1 MDMMLWNGGLS
12 LTVALILL
20 WVKTSQDEVKR
31 VAILLSKTREEGAE
45 KYVTRSELHT
55 DINRVIDRLDRL
67 DTKLDTFIREQK
79 YLKKA
84 AKSLKVCTVM
94 PDGKMMKDSEHKKPK
109 KPTKPKKMM
118 GGGMMK
124 YGHGGSVDGI
134 AQRGKTKGRMC

>member
-12 LTVALILL
+12 LAVALILL

-31 VAILLSKTREEGAE
+31 VAILLSKTREESAE

-79 YLKKA
+79 NA
-84 AKSLKVCTVM
+84 TN
-94 PDGKMMKDSEHKKPK
+94 
-109 KPTKPKKMM
+109 
-118 GGGMMK
+118 
-124 YGHGGSVDGI
+124 
-134 AQRGKTKGRMC
+134 

>member
-12 LTVALILL
+12 LIVALILL

-79 YLKKA
+79 SALN
-84 AKSLKVCTVM
+84 
-94 PDGKMMKDSEHKKPK
+94 
-109 KPTKPKKMM
+109 
-118 GGGMMK
+118 
-124 YGHGGSVDGI
+124 
-134 AQRGKTKGRMC
+134 

>member
-12 LTVALILL
+12 LVVALILL

-31 VAILLSKTREEGAE
+31 VAILLSKTREESAE

-79 YLKKA
+79 NA
-84 AKSLKVCTVM
+84 TN
-94 PDGKMMKDSEHKKPK
+94 
-109 KPTKPKKMM
+109 
-118 GGGMMK
+118 
-124 YGHGGSVDGI
+124 
-134 AQRGKTKGRMC
+134 

>member
-1 MDMMLWNGGLS
+1 MDMLLWNGGLS
-12 LTVALILL
+12 LVVALILL

-79 YLKKA
+79 NA
-84 AKSLKVCTVM
+84 TN
-94 PDGKMMKDSEHKKPK
+94 
-109 KPTKPKKMM
+109 
-118 GGGMMK
+118 
-124 YGHGGSVDGI
+124 
-134 AQRGKTKGRMC
+134 

>member
-12 LTVALILL
+12 LIVALILL

-31 VAILLSKTREEGAE
+31 VAILLSKTREENAE

-79 YLKKA
+79 SA
-84 AKSLKVCTVM
+84 AN
-94 PDGKMMKDSEHKKPK
+94 
-109 KPTKPKKMM
+109 
-118 GGGMMK
+118 
-124 YGHGGSVDGI
+124 
-134 AQRGKTKGRMC
+134 

>member
-1 MDMMLWNGGLS
+1 MDMMLWNGGVS
-12 LTVALILL
+12 LVVALILL

-79 YLKKA
+79 NA
-84 AKSLKVCTVM
+84 TN
-94 PDGKMMKDSEHKKPK
+94 
-109 KPTKPKKMM
+109 
-118 GGGMMK
+118 
-124 YGHGGSVDGI
+124 
-134 AQRGKTKGRMC
+134 

>member
-12 LTVALILL
+12 LIVALILL

-31 VAILLSKTREEGAE
+31 IGILLSKTREENAE

-79 YLKKA
+79 SA
-84 AKSLKVCTVM
+84 
-94 PDGKMMKDSEHKKPK
+94 
-109 KPTKPKKMM
+109 
-118 GGGMMK
+118 
-124 YGHGGSVDGI
+124 I
-134 AQRGKTKGRMC
+134 N

>member
-12 LTVALILL
+12 LAVALILL

-79 YLKKA
+79 NA
-84 AKSLKVCTVM
+84 TN
-94 PDGKMMKDSEHKKPK
+94 
-109 KPTKPKKMM
+109 
-118 GGGMMK
+118 
-124 YGHGGSVDGI
+124 
-134 AQRGKTKGRMC
+134 

>member
-1 MDMMLWNGGLS
+1 MDMLLWNGGLS
-12 LTVALILL
+12 LIVALILL

-79 YLKKA
+79 NA
-84 AKSLKVCTVM
+84 T
-94 PDGKMMKDSEHKKPK
+94 
-109 KPTKPKKMM
+109 T
-118 GGGMMK
+118 
-124 YGHGGSVDGI
+124 
-134 AQRGKTKGRMC
+134 

>member
-12 LTVALILL
+12 LIVALILL

-67 DTKLDTFIREQK
+67 DNKLDAFIREQK
-79 YLKKA
+79 
-84 AKSLKVCTVM
+84 
-94 PDGKMMKDSEHKKPK
+94 
-109 KPTKPKKMM
+109 
-118 GGGMMK
+118 
-124 YGHGGSVDGI
+124 SV
-134 AQRGKTKGRMC
+134 AN

>member
-12 LTVALILL
+12 LIVALILL

-31 VAILLSKTREEGAE
+31 VAILLSKTREENAE

-79 YLKKA
+79 SALN
-84 AKSLKVCTVM
+84 
-94 PDGKMMKDSEHKKPK
+94 
-109 KPTKPKKMM
+109 
-118 GGGMMK
+118 
-124 YGHGGSVDGI
+124 
-134 AQRGKTKGRMC
+134 

>member
-12 LTVALILL
+12 LVVALILL

-79 YLKKA
+79 SALN
-84 AKSLKVCTVM
+84 
-94 PDGKMMKDSEHKKPK
+94 
-109 KPTKPKKMM
+109 
-118 GGGMMK
+118 
-124 YGHGGSVDGI
+124 
-134 AQRGKTKGRMC
+134 

>member
-1 MDMMLWNGGLS
+1 MMLWNGGLS
-12 LTVALILL
+12 LVVALILL

-79 YLKKA
+79 SALN
-84 AKSLKVCTVM
+84 
-94 PDGKMMKDSEHKKPK
+94 
-109 KPTKPKKMM
+109 
-118 GGGMMK
+118 
-124 YGHGGSVDGI
+124 
-134 AQRGKTKGRMC
+134 

>member
-12 LTVALILL
+12 LIVALILL

-31 VAILLSKTREEGAE
+31 ISILLSKTREENAE

-79 YLKKA
+79 SALN
-84 AKSLKVCTVM
+84 
-94 PDGKMMKDSEHKKPK
+94 
-109 KPTKPKKMM
+109 
-118 GGGMMK
+118 
-124 YGHGGSVDGI
+124 
-134 AQRGKTKGRMC
+134 

>member
-12 LTVALILL
+12 LIVALILL

-31 VAILLSKTREEGAE
+31 IGILLSKTREENAE

-79 YLKKA
+79 SALN
-84 AKSLKVCTVM
+84 
-94 PDGKMMKDSEHKKPK
+94 
-109 KPTKPKKMM
+109 
-118 GGGMMK
+118 
-124 YGHGGSVDGI
+124 
-134 AQRGKTKGRMC
+134 

>member
-12 LTVALILL
+12 LVVALILL

-31 VAILLSKTREEGAE
+31 VAILLSKTREESAE

-79 YLKKA
+79 SALN
-84 AKSLKVCTVM
+84 
-94 PDGKMMKDSEHKKPK
+94 
-109 KPTKPKKMM
+109 
-118 GGGMMK
+118 
-124 YGHGGSVDGI
+124 
-134 AQRGKTKGRMC
+134 

>member
-12 LTVALILL
+12 LIVALILR

-31 VAILLSKTREEGAE
+31 VAILLSKTREENAE

-79 YLKKA
+79 SALN
-84 AKSLKVCTVM
+84 
-94 PDGKMMKDSEHKKPK
+94 
-109 KPTKPKKMM
+109 
-118 GGGMMK
+118 
-124 YGHGGSVDGI
+124 
-134 AQRGKTKGRMC
+134 